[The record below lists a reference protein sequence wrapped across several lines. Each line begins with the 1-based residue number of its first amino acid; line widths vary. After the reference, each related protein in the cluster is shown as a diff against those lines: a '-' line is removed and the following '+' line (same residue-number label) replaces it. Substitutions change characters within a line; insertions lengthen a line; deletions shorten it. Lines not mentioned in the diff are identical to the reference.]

1 MSRPRPRILSIGY
14 DVSVLDSRNRVLE
27 FAGFDVVG
35 CFSCDG
41 ALDRFQLEAFAAVV
55 IGHSVP
61 ETLRLGLVRGMKQAK
76 PHIPVVVVQETGEY
90 GQDLIEADAV
100 CDSLDNPEL
109 LINTISRLIGFAPR
123 SVRTVAS
130 RPAAAS

>member
-1 MSRPRPRILSIGY
+1 MSVPRPRILSIGY
-14 DVSVLDSRNRVLE
+14 DITVFDSRNRVLE

-35 CFSCDG
+35 CFRGKG
-41 ALDRFQLEAFAAVV
+41 AMDRFRSEAFEAVV

-61 ETLRLGLVRGMKQAK
+61 DGVRLRLVREMKRMK
-76 PHIPVVVVQETGEY
+76 PGIPVVVIQRTGES

-109 LINTISRLIGFAPR
+109 LIQKVSRLIGFPPR
-123 SVRTVAS
+123 SVRVMATRATT
-130 RPAAAS
+130 AG